1 MSDNDE
7 EAEAEAESASCA
19 SAEDLVND
27 ERSPKSAVIEIDF
40 GRGRRGEVI
49 VRRGDDAHALALQFV
64 CDYGLK
70 DSALSKVESH
80 IRETLAE
87 LSFISDRESE
97 AEGCWALDVTMD
109 STTEQQ
115 QQQQHLQQ
123 EEQQQHEQPELVDL
137 SAIAES
143 ETAASA
149 AEMAAE
155 AAEAAAAAAAEREA
169 SLLSELASLY
179 GELVR
184 TRTEQASIAS
194 ALASALQDA
203 ADMRASLEAAE
214 KAALHSDESK
224 AATLE
229 IAALRRKVA
238 TLQMQLMQ
246 LTDKSR
252 GGGGDGGGDDD
263 DDGNSADAK
272 RNELLSM
279 IKNL

>member
-1 MSDNDE
+1 MSDNEE

-40 GRGRRGEVI
+40 GRGRRGEVF

-80 IRETLAE
+80 IRDTLAE

-115 QQQQHLQQ
+115 QQNEP
-123 EEQQQHEQPELVDL
+123 EEQPDVVDL

-203 ADMRASLEAAE
+203 ADMRARLEAAE

-238 TLQMQLMQ
+238 TLQMQL
-246 LTDKSR
+246 TDKSR
-252 GGGGDGGGDDD
+252 GGGGGGGGGDDD